1 MEKEVKPLQQ
11 IKGWSELLPGGTVRT
26 GFVAAA
32 RALSLQAVGFA
43 GLWMLSC
50 GADMKKYLL

>member
-11 IKGWSELLPGGTVRT
+11 MKGWPELLPGGTVWT
-26 GFVAAA
+26 GFAAAA
-32 RALSLQAVGFA
+32 RAVALQAVGFA

-50 GADMKKYLL
+50 GADMKKFLL